1 MGRVVRYW
9 IGIVILLV
17 WINLGYCDDLVLILV
32 IFIDFGGNIV
42 NVNSFIKWVLLFS
55 FDLYKVGD
63 IEYDFLGLVFF
74 NNFVKFFINGAVF
87 FLGVLW
93 GKYFNNF
100 DICIIILLNVK

>member
-87 FLGVLW
+87 FLVYVVYNM
-93 GKYFNNF
+93 KN
-100 DICIIILLNVK
+100 